1 MSDDF
6 YRALEERFR
15 ASREEIRA
23 RLEGYRPFL
32 TALCQVNPR
41 PKAFDIGCGRG
52 EWLQLLTE
60 EGLDAQG
67 VDLDDS
73 MLAACHERGLQAR
86 NQDALEALQALPD
99 ESLDLISA
107 FHVVEHLTF
116 DYLQALLKEA
126 QRTLSAQGL
135 LILETPN
142 AENLIVGTNNFYL
155 DPTHERPVPAI
166 FLEFL
171 CQHSGFAQSKIVRLQ
186 EDPALHD
193 PEAHIGVWQVLYGVS
208 PDYAIVA
215 RKSLPAAQAQDAFGD
230 LFSKSYGLDLPTMA
244 QRHDQY
250 AVSNL
255 QHLQR
260 LEDQLHAQRQ
270 DVEEQFRGQRLEF
283 DQVHAQRQDL
293 EEQFRAQ
300 RKDFEEQ
307 GKYVEH
313 LAKLCTSNAE
323 RAAVVESELR
333 LIYTSRSWRMT
344 RPMRQVADTL
354 RHMDRAT
361 LKRGLALSVS
371 RPVFGALN
379 YVNSKPGLAKALRM
393 AVNYVPGLKGRMRS
407 MTARLNRLTQ
417 PILAELLI
425 SYSPR
430 VLQLGK
436 DVQRL
441 LDPARMAPA
450 PQPLNERPRL
460 AYVSP
465 MPPDRTGI
473 ADYTAELLP
482 ALAKYYQIDV
492 IVEQG
497 SAHPTG
503 SGYQLRDPDWL
514 RNNAD
519 SYSAVLYH
527 FGNAA
532 FHCYMVELLDEV
544 PGIIVLHDFYLS
556 GLIWAMENRPA
567 FGGIKMRELYYS
579 HGYSALIEAGQDE
592 RQIAVRYPFNRS
604 ILQRAQGVI
613 VHSAV
618 SLRLAEQWY
627 GAPACADWVQI
638 PLLRELADQS
648 DKARTRSLSR
658 AALGLAEDA
667 FVVCSFGLLGETKLN
682 DRLLDAW
689 RASDLA
695 SDSDCHLVFVGDLGT
710 DDYAQRLRKQ
720 LADIGTNSRISITGW
735 ADSATFEHYLAAAD
749 VAVQLRSLSRG
760 ETSAAVLDCMNH
772 QLATIVNAN
781 GSMADLPEQ
790 GVYRLPDAFSNA
802 QLVEALQLLRHDP
815 QARSALGQRGR
826 DVIEQQHAP
835 QHCAGLY
842 HAAIEQYSQRNRQ
855 VEQDLQHTLAELPI
869 PVRETNEV
877 LALAEQLLQGHIDP
891 LRPRQLLLDVTGTYA
906 VDRHSGIERV
916 AKALTLALLN
926 QPPAGVRVEPVYLSD
941 IGGHWHYR
949 YASAFTTKLLG
960 LPDVLVDRGIDYG
973 PGDQLIALDISGNA
987 LVQASLAG
995 VYTRLQTGGVNCR
1008 MLVHDL
1014 LPVTRPELFPPQA
1027 DQHFTEWLSH
1037 VARLDGAVCVTNTVA
1052 GELRQWMQQTVPDR
1066 IDHFTF
1072 DHSHHGADLSSS
1084 APSQGLPAGADKL
1097 MATLALRPSVLMV
1110 GTLEPRKGYLQ
1121 AVEAFTLLWEQG
1133 VDVNLVIVGRAGWQQ
1148 LPLDQ
1153 QRSIPQLLARL
1164 ANHPEK
1170 GQRLF
1175 WLDGPSDEFLELIY
1189 SSVNGLLAASE
1200 DEGFGLP
1207 LIEAAQKGLP
1217 ILARDIP
1224 VFREVATQHACF
1236 FSADDPQQLA
1246 AAVERWLEEG
1256 FQPASTAMA
1265 WLTWQQSAANL
1276 QRLLLDSPATAT

>member
-1 MSDDF
+1 MSDNF

-32 TALCQVNPR
+32 SALRQVNPR

-60 EGLDAQG
+60 EGLDARG

-73 MLAACHERGLQAR
+73 MLAACHERGLQAQ

-193 PEAHIGVWQVLYGVS
+193 PDAHIGMWQVLYGVS

-215 RKSLPAAQAQDAFGD
+215 RKSLPAGNTKDSFVD
-230 LFSKSYGLDLPTMA
+230 LFSKNYGLDLPTLA
-244 QRHDQY
+244 QRHDQH

-255 QHLQR
+255 QAQKDLNQHL
-260 LEDQLHAQRQ
+260 HN
-270 DVEEQFRGQRLEF
+270 
-283 DQVHAQRQDL
+283 L
-293 EEQFRAQ
+293 EEQFRVQ
-300 RKDFEEQ
+300 RQDSEDRFRTQDE
-307 GKYVEH
+307 YVEH
-313 LAKLCTSNAE
+313 LAQLCRNNIQRAE
-323 RAAVVESELR
+323 AVEVELR
-333 LIYTSRSWRMT
+333 HIYTSRSWRIT

-361 LKRGLALSVS
+361 LKRGLALSVR
-371 RPVFGALN
+371 RPVFGVLN
-379 YVNSKPGLAKALRM
+379 YVSGKPRLSQALRT
-393 AVNYVPGLKGRMRS
+393 AVNYVPGARGLIRS
-407 MTARLNRLTQ
+407 MTTRLNRLTP
-417 PILAELLI
+417 PILSDVLL

-430 VLQLGK
+430 VVQLGRHLK
-436 DVQRL
+436 HL
-441 LDPARMAPA
+441 LDEHKAPA
-450 PQPLNERPRL
+450 PQQTNQRPRL

-465 MPPDRTGI
+465 MPPAKTGI
-473 ADYTAELLP
+473 ADYSAELLP
-482 ALAKYYQIDV
+482 VLAEYYQIDV
-492 IVEQG
+492 IVEQE
-497 SAHPTG
+497 STP
-503 SGYQLRDPDWL
+503 SSSSDYQLRDPHWL
-514 RNNAD
+514 RSNVD

-527 FGNAA
+527 FGNST
-532 FHCYMVELLDEV
+532 FHCYMAELIDEV

-556 GLIWAMENRPA
+556 GLIWSMENRQS

-579 HGYSALIEAGQDE
+579 HGYSALVDALEDE
-592 RQIAVRYPFNRS
+592 QKIAVRYPFNRS
-604 ILQRAQGVI
+604 ILERAQGVI

-618 SLRLAEQWY
+618 SLRLADQWY
-627 GAPACADWVQI
+627 GEQACADWVQI
-638 PLLRELADQS
+638 PLLRELADQG
-648 DKARTRSLSR
+648 DKARSRALSR
-658 AALGLAEDA
+658 EALKLTEDA
-667 FVVCSFGLLGETKLN
+667 FVVCSFGWLGETKLN
-682 DRLLDAW
+682 DRLIEAW
-689 RASDLA
+689 QASDLA
-695 SDSDCHLVFVGDLGT
+695 SDTNCHLVFVGGLGT

-720 LADIGTNSRISITGW
+720 LAALGTDSRISITGW
-735 ADSATFEHYLAAAD
+735 ADSATYEHFLGAAD

-772 QLATIVNAN
+772 SLPTIINAN
-781 GSMADLPEQ
+781 GSMADLPEK
-790 GVYRLPDAFSNA
+790 GVLRLPDAFTNT
-802 QLVEALQLLRHDP
+802 QLVEALQLLRHDAH
-815 QARSALGQRGR
+815 ARAALGQHGR
-826 DVIEQQHAP
+826 DVIEQQHTP
-835 QHCAGLY
+835 EHCAGLY
-842 HAAIEQYSQRNRQ
+842 HAAIERYSQRNRQ
-855 VEQDLQHTLAELPI
+855 VEEDLRNKLAELPI
-869 PVRETNEV
+869 PVLEANEV
-877 LALAEQLLQGHIDP
+877 LALAEQLVQGHANP
-891 LRPRQLLLDVTGTYA
+891 LRPKQLLLDITGTHA

-916 AKALTLALLN
+916 AKALTLALLK
-926 QPPAGVRVEPVYLSD
+926 QPPEGVRVEPVYLSD
-941 IGGHWHYR
+941 LGGHWHYR

-960 LPDVLVDRGIDYG
+960 VPDVLADRGIDYG
-973 PGDQLIALDISGNA
+973 PGDQLIALDLSGNT

-995 VYTRLQTGGVNCR
+995 LYQRLQAAGVNCR

-1014 LPVTRPELFPPQA
+1014 LPVTHPELFPPQA
-1027 DQHFTEWLSH
+1027 DQHFVEWLNH

-1052 GELRQWMQQTVPDR
+1052 GELRKWMQQALPARVAD
-1066 IDHFTF
+1066 FTF
-1072 DHSHHGADLSSS
+1072 DYSHHGADLSSS
-1084 APSQGLPAGADKL
+1084 APSKGLPADANEF

-1110 GTLEPRKGYLQ
+1110 GTLEPRKGHLQ
-1121 AVEAFTLLWEQG
+1121 AIEAFTQLWESG
-1133 VDVNLVIVGRAGWQQ
+1133 VDVNLVIIGRAGWQE
-1148 LPLDQ
+1148 LPADQ

-1164 ANHPEK
+1164 AHHPEK
-1170 GQRLF
+1170 GRRLF
-1175 WLDGPSDEFLELIY
+1175 WFDGPSDEFLELIY

-1224 VFREVATQHACF
+1224 VFREVAKDHASYF
-1236 FSADDPQQLA
+1236 TADNPQQLA
-1246 AAVERWLEEG
+1246 SAIAGWLNDG
-1256 FQPASTAMA
+1256 FEPSSAAMA
-1265 WLTWQQSAANL
+1265 WLTWQQSADNL
-1276 QRLLLDSPATAT
+1276 QHLLFDSQRTGA

>member
-1 MSDDF
+1 MSDNF

-23 RLEGYRPFL
+23 RLESYRPFL
-32 TALCQVNPR
+32 SALRQVNPR

-60 EGLDAQG
+60 EGLDARG

-73 MLAACHERGLQAR
+73 MLAACHERGLQAQ

-193 PEAHIGVWQVLYGVS
+193 ADAHIGMWQVLYGVS

-215 RKSLPAAQAQDAFGD
+215 RKSLPAGD
-230 LFSKSYGLDLPTMA
+230 TKDSFVELFSESYGLDLATLA
-244 QRHDQY
+244 QRHDQSLVQRHDQY
-250 AVSNL
+250 AVAQYDLN
-255 QHLQR
+255 QR
-260 LEDQLHAQRQ
+260 FQN
-270 DVEEQFRGQRLEF
+270 
-283 DQVHAQRQDL
+283 L
-293 EEQFRAQ
+293 EEQFRT
-300 RKDFEEQ
+300 Q
-307 GKYVEH
+307 GEYVEH
-313 LAKLCTSNAE
+313 LAQLCRNNIARAE
-323 RAAVVESELR
+323 AVEVELR
-333 LIYTSRSWRMT
+333 LIYTSRSWRIT
-344 RPMRQVADTL
+344 SPMRQVADTL
-354 RHMDRAT
+354 RHMDRTT
-361 LKRGLALSVS
+361 LKRGLALSVR
-371 RPVFGALN
+371 RPVFGVLN
-379 YVNSKPGLAKALRM
+379 YVSGKPRLSQALRT
-393 AVNYVPGLKGRMRS
+393 AVNYVPGAHGWLRS
-407 MTARLNRLTQ
+407 LTSRLNRLTQ
-417 PILAELLI
+417 PILSDVLL

-430 VLQLGK
+430 VVQLGRHLK
-436 DVQRL
+436 HL
-441 LDPARMAPA
+441 LDPERKAPA
-450 PQPLNERPRL
+450 PQQANQRPRL

-465 MPPDRTGI
+465 MPPAKTGI
-473 ADYTAELLP
+473 ADYSAELLP

-497 SAHPTG
+497 ST
-503 SGYQLRDPDWL
+503 SSSSSDYQLRDPDWL
-514 RNNAD
+514 RNNVD

-527 FGNAA
+527 FGNSH
-532 FHCYMVELLDEV
+532 FHCYMAELLEEV

-556 GLIWAMENRPA
+556 GLIWSMENRQS

-579 HGYSALIEAGQDE
+579 HGYSALVDALEDE
-592 RQIAVRYPFNRS
+592 QKIAVRYPFNRS
-604 ILQRAQGVI
+604 ILERAQGVI

-618 SLRLAEQWY
+618 SLRLADQWY
-627 GAPACADWVQI
+627 GEQACADWVQI

-648 DKARTRSLSR
+648 DKARSRALSR
-658 AALGLAEDA
+658 QTLKLPEDA

-682 DRLLDAW
+682 DRLIEAW
-689 RASDLA
+689 QASDLA
-695 SDSDCHLVFVGDLGT
+695 SDPHCHLVFVGELGT

-720 LADIGTNSRISITGW
+720 LAALGNDSRISITGW
-735 ADSATFEHYLAAAD
+735 ADSATFEHFLAAAD

-772 QLATIVNAN
+772 CLPTIVNAN
-781 GSMADLPEQ
+781 GSMADLPEK
-790 GVYRLPDAFSNA
+790 GVLRLPDVFTNA
-802 QLVEALQLLRHDP
+802 QLVEALQVLRHDAH
-815 QARSALGQRGR
+815 ARTTLGQHGR
-826 DVIEQQHAP
+826 DVIEQQHTP
-835 QHCAGLY
+835 EHCAGLY

-855 VEQDLQHTLAELPI
+855 VEDDLQNTLAELPI

-877 LALAEQLLQGHIDP
+877 LALAEQLLQGHANP
-891 LRPRQLLLDVTGTYA
+891 LRTRQLLVDITGTHV

-916 AKALTLALLN
+916 AKALTLALLK
-926 QPPAGVRVEPVYLSD
+926 QPPEGVRVEPVYLSNL
-941 IGGHWHYR
+941 GGHWHYR

-973 PGDQLIALDISGNA
+973 PGDQLIALDLSGNT
-987 LVQASLAG
+987 LVQASLSG
-995 VYTRLQTGGVNCR
+995 LYKRLQAGGVNCR

-1027 DQHFTEWLSH
+1027 AQHFVEWLNH

-1052 GELRQWMQQTVPDR
+1052 GELCKWMQQALPARVAD
-1066 IDHFTF
+1066 FTF
-1072 DHSHHGADLSSS
+1072 NYSHHGADLSSS
-1084 APSQGLPAGADKL
+1084 APSKGLPADAHEF

-1110 GTLEPRKGYLQ
+1110 GTLEPRKGHLQ
-1121 AVEAFTLLWEQG
+1121 AIEAFTQLWESG
-1133 VDVNLVIVGRAGWQQ
+1133 VDVNLVIIGRAGWQE
-1148 LPLDQ
+1148 LPTDQ

-1164 ANHPEK
+1164 GNHPEK
-1170 GQRLF
+1170 GRRLF
-1175 WLDGPSDEFLELIY
+1175 WFDGPSDEFLELIY

-1224 VFREVATQHACF
+1224 VFREVAKDHACYF
-1236 FSADDPQQLA
+1236 TADNPQQLA
-1246 AAVERWLEEG
+1246 SAVAGWLNDG
-1256 FQPASTAMA
+1256 FEPSSAAMA
-1265 WLTWQQSAANL
+1265 WLTWQQSADNL
-1276 QRLLLDSPATAT
+1276 QRLLFDSQKIGT